1 MGNLQAAEMAEAVND
16 SRLDLYQAVSWNLTA
31 NHYPPI
37 GEYAEIV
44 TEVLIDLKRGDLSL
58 DDSVA
63 LRDFKM
69 VPSRA
74 YTTDEGTF
82 VQVSD
87 LIDATHSW
95 FFLED

>member
-16 SRLDLYQAVSWNLTA
+16 SRIDLYQAVSWNLTA

-44 TEVLIDLKRGDLSL
+44 TEVLIAVKRGELTL
-58 DDSVA
+58 DDAVG

-69 VPSRA
+69 IPSRA

-82 VQVSD
+82 VKISD

>member
-1 MGNLQAAEMAEAVND
+1 MGNLQAAEMAAAVND

-44 TEVLIDLKRGDLSL
+44 TEVLIDLKRGDLAL
-58 DDSVA
+58 DDTVK
-63 LRDFKM
+63 LVGFKM
-69 VPSRA
+69 IPSRA
-74 YTTDEGTF
+74 YTTDEGTV